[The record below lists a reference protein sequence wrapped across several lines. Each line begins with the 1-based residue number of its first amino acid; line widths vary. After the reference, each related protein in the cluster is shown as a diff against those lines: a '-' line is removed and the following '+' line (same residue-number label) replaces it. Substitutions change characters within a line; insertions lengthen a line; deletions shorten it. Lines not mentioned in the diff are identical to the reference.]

1 MRISILGPPGVGKGT
16 YSDALSKILG
26 VPHISPG
33 EIFKQEIS
41 QNTDLGRKVKSYVTQ
56 GLLVPDEIVV
66 KIVEKAVRTLG
77 KNGFIIDGYPR
88 TLYQAEYSEK
98 VFPIDVAV
106 FLNAPDEV
114 ILERISGR
122 LRCPVCGKTYH
133 VKWNPPKK
141 KWVCDICGAKLVRRK
156 DDEADV
162 VKKRLEV
169 YRENILPILGFYEK
183 RGKLMEFD
191 ASIDSRLGIPILAER
206 IISKLHIEEELE
218 I

>member
-16 YSDALSKILG
+16 YSNSLSKMLG
-26 VPHISPG
+26 IPHFSPG

-41 QNTDLGRKVKSYVTQ
+41 RNTDLGKEVKTYVEK

-66 KIVEKAVRTLG
+66 KVVERAVKTLG

-98 VFPIDVAV
+98 VFPVDIAV

-114 ILERISGR
+114 ILKRISGR

-133 VKWNPPKK
+133 VEWNPPKK
-141 KWVCDICGAKLVRRK
+141 KWVCDVCGAELVRRS
-156 DDEADV
+156 DDEIEI

-169 YRENILPILGFYEK
+169 YRKNIFPILRFYDK
-183 RGKLMEFD
+183 RGKLLEFD
-191 ASIDSRLGIPILAER
+191 ASIDSRLGIPILAEKIVSIVNVR
-206 IISKLHIEEELE
+206 EIKL
-218 I
+218 